1 MKTHDETYEAHPPE
15 RSGAHR
21 LLPIAGIT
29 AGIVA
34 ILAHLGGGAMLI
46 HLGLGAGLAALGINV
61 GRLGGGGLVV
71 GLVVVISLKLLMV
84 FGARRWFR
92 HRSS

>member
-1 MKTHDETYEAHPPE
+1 MPTIETYEDRPAD
-15 RSGAHR
+15 RSGSHR

-29 AGIVA
+29 AVMVA

-46 HLGLGAGLAALGINV
+46 HLGLGAGLAALGVNV
-61 GRLGGGGLVV
+61 GGLGGGALVIGLA
-71 GLVVVISLKLLMV
+71 VVISVKLLLV

-92 HRSS
+92 HS